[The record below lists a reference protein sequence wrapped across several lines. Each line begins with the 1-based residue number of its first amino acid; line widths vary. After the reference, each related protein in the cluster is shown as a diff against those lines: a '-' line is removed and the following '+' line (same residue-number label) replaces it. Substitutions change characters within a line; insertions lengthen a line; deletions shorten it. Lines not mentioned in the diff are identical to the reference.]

1 MCLKY
6 GISLQDGYVSDL
18 CMRVDQ
24 LVTFG
29 GCCPFGVDI
38 PSKPEKYG
46 IRILLT
52 MLKFLL
58 KFLNKLFFYYHFI
71 LNSFHYL

>member
-1 MCLKY
+1 MYLKY
-6 GISLQDGYVSDL
+6 GISLQDGCVSDL

-38 PSKPEKYG
+38 PSKPE
-46 IRILLT
+46 RIW
-52 MLKFLL
+52 
-58 KFLNKLFFYYHFI
+58 NKNLIYYA
-71 LNSFHYL
+71 